1 MSGIASR
8 TGNTSL
14 TNGQLAPQS
23 LQVINCTYA
32 SQQIELEMKGLSG
45 GPLADP
51 LYKPSSSINDHM
63 VAFGEVLFQLKNM
76 VGGYGNPVV
85 RSSLQGIVPPGTAP
99 GPGNPI
105 DHRIGDLMDEIVIIG
120 LAGKTCIPNQRVL
133 SHTENP
139 VALVGGHV
147 TIVNVSPDEWRTGDT
162 LIACLPKKDRINTQA
177 PNDGSLQVTAL
188 RRIIEPVPLR
198 TLMAPILKGTA
209 KAEDFHRVVSHRKL
223 QSFIKS
229 RAFYELVRSIAF
241 HASVWSLVG
250 AATDDERTAMLN
262 EFNGTME
269 ANRKNQY
276 TIVPGKLSAANL
288 DTAETQSNAFAT
300 YMNKWM
306 DRNSGQPTQAAA
318 DIMSNILRVSSVTT
332 SLLSSR
338 TLGRVTRGCRPGN
351 EGDVTI
357 NLGMYNLNETSFM

>member
-105 DHRIGDLMDEIVIIG
+105 DYRIGDLMDEIVIIG

-229 RAFYELVRSIAF
+229 RAFYELIRSIAF
-241 HASVWSLVG
+241 HVMVFTTTATAS
-250 AATDDERTAMLN
+250 ADERIAMLN
-262 EFNGTME
+262 AFNGTMD
-269 ANRKNQY
+269 ANRKNHY
-276 TIVPGKLSAANL
+276 TIVAPLTDNKLNSAITDSKAVA
-288 DTAETQSNAFAT
+288 D
-300 YMNKWM
+300 YMNKFM
-306 DRNSGQPTQAAA
+306 DRDSGQPTQAAA
-318 DIMSNILRVSSVTT
+318 DIMANILRVSSVTT
-332 SLLSSR
+332 SLLGAR